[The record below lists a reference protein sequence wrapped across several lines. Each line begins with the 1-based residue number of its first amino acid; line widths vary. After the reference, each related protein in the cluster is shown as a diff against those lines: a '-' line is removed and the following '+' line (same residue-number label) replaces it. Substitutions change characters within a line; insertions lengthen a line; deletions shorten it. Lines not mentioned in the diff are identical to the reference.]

1 MEKKKEEGK
10 VGKKEERDLKGVKGE
25 LIRGG
30 EKGAVKKVE
39 EAEKKEGKGE
49 KVKGVGDDVSW

>member
-25 LIRGG
+25 LIRGRG
-30 EKGAVKKVE
+30 EGR
-39 EAEKKEGKGE
+39 G
-49 KVKGVGDDVSW
+49 